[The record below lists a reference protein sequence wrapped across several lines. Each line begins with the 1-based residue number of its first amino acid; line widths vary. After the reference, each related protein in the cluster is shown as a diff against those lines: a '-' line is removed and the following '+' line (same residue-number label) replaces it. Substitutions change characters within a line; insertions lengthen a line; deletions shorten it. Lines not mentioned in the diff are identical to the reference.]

1 MDVAECE
8 EFAEKYVSE
17 SNAGEKVAGQ
27 TAMGGAIGAAGGA
40 VGGAIAGNVGL
51 WAAIGAAVGTATPS
65 KKSPLTQ
72 EEKKDEKRE
81 S

>member
-1 MDVAECE
+1 
-8 EFAEKYVSE
+8 
-17 SNAGEKVAGQ
+17 
-27 TAMGGAIGAAGGA
+27 MG
-40 VGGAIAGNVGL
+40 NPDSSDSDDDT
-51 WAAIGAAVGTATPS
+51 AIGAAVGTATPS